1 MIYRIMHILLVEDT
15 QDIGHAIK
23 RYLEAEWLTCT
34 RVQTLT
40 NCYKEIRKTHI
51 DCIVMDRMLP
61 DGDGAQACSEIK
73 SYKNIPVIL
82 ETAKG
87 QIEDK
92 VQWYEYGA
100 DDYLTKPFDLKEL
113 VLRIKAVTKRSDTGE
128 LMYRKD
134 ITIDLE
140 KKEIFRKDKRVHLTN
155 KEFLIIA
162 LLLTNHGQTISRT
175 DLLEEVRGADA
186 AWEDDSKLDVYIS
199 TIRRKLGKE
208 FIQTEKGV
216 GYRISI

>member
-1 MIYRIMHILLVEDT
+1 MHILIVEDT
-15 QDIGHAIK
+15 QDIGNAMK
-23 RYLEAEWLTCT
+23 KYLEASGLSCT
-34 RVQTLT
+34 RVQTLAD
-40 NCYKEIRKTHI
+40 CYKAIRKTYF

-92 VQWYEYGA
+92 VQWYEHGA

-113 VLRIKAVTKRSDTGE
+113 ELRIKAVTKRNDTGE

-140 KKEIFRKDKRVHLTN
+140 KKEIFRKDKLVHLTN
-155 KEFLIIA
+155 KEFLIVA
-162 LLLTNHGQTISRT
+162 LLLTNHGKTISRT
-175 DLLEEVRGADA
+175 DLLEEVRGTDA
-186 AWEDDSKLDVYIS
+186 AWENDSKLDVYIS

-208 FIQTEKGV
+208 FIQTEKWF